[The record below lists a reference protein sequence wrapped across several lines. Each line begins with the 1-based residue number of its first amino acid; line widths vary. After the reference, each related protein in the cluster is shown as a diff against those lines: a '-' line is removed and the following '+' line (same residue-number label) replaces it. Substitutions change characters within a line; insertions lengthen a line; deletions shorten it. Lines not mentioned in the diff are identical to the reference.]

1 MSQISSPTTP
11 GAAYGAALTGTLL
24 MVGAQVIFAV
34 VNFAYDVL
42 TNPWN
47 PLLADSKMT
56 SSSAVFWQYLIATLF
71 ALPLILRIGVGKLRT
86 RHPLLHEVRALVSA
100 LGAQVFVFGFA
111 SGVPVWQMIGLL
123 MTGPFFVIAGSVLFL
138 GERLTPARMGAS
150 ALAFIGAFLIIGIGT
165 ESFTWATILP
175 VLAAALWSTTTVIT
189 KYLSREEE
197 PEALTL
203 SLLVLISLNHALI
216 GIVLGVLVAV
226 LPAGTLP
233 ATLSSGF
240 DFGFPAGDAVWWML
254 ALAAVTAAAQ
264 YLLWAAYKRADAT
277 YLQPFDDLKLPL
289 NTLLAWVVL
298 SQVPSLWFWPGA
310 ILIVA
315 ASSFVYWSESGRR
328 QRPLAAA

>member
-1 MSQISSPTTP
+1 MPHNV
-11 GAAYGAALTGTLL
+11 AVLATLY

-34 VNFAYDVL
+34 VNFVYDVL

-47 PLLADSKMT
+47 PMLADVKMT
-56 SSSAVFWQYLIATLF
+56 SSSAVFWQYLIATVF
-71 ALPLILRIGVGKLRT
+71 ALPLILRIGLGRLRT
-86 RHPLLHEVRALVSA
+86 RHPMLHEVRALVSA

-138 GERLTPARMGAS
+138 GERLTLPR
-150 ALAFIGAFLIIGIGT
+150 IGAAITAFAGALLIIGVGT
-165 ESFTWATILP
+165 ETFTWAAILP

-203 SLLVLISLNHALI
+203 SLLLLISVNHALI
-216 GIVLGVLVAV
+216 AIGLGIFAVALPGVL
-226 LPAGTLP
+226 PQS
-233 ATLSSGF
+233 LSTGF
-240 DFGFPAGDAVWWML
+240 DFAFPVGEAVWWML
-254 ALAAVTAAAQ
+254 FLGAVTAGAQ

-277 YLQPFDDLKLPL
+277 YLQPFDDLKLPI
-289 NTLLAWVVL
+289 NTLLAWIVL

-310 ILIVA
+310 LLIVL
-315 ASSFVYWSESGRR
+315 ASSFVYWSESNERR
-328 QRPLAAA
+328 RRLRAA